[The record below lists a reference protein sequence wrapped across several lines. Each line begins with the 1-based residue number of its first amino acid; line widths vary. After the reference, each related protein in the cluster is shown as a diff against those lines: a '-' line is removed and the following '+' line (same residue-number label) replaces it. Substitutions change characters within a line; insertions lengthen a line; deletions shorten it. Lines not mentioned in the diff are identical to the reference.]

1 MTLEFIFD
9 LPKGLF
15 GKYFLSRVIKFIAVY
30 YSKKFGDLMKKII
43 VCGGSKGIGA
53 ALVSDLLQAGNKV
66 ICVSRTKGFLS
77 DTILSD
83 KNFELKLCD
92 LSSLSERQKLI
103 SEITQLEDVWGLV
116 NNSSGPLTSLAEN
129 TNREEYLRAL
139 ETHLFASDEL
149 VKAILPNFKKNLN
162 GRIVNIISVTA
173 RIPLENLIVSNT
185 IRGAMLNWS
194 KTLSKE
200 LGKYNVTVNNVL
212 PGYTETERLIEVI
225 EGVST
230 KQGITQDE
238 YAKKLIDQIPLG
250 RFGRPQ
256 EISSVVNFLLSDR
269 ASFVSGASIQVDGGW
284 TPSS

>member
-1 MTLEFIFD
+1 MR
-9 LPKGLF
+9 
-15 GKYFLSRVIKFIAVY
+15 S
-30 YSKKFGDLMKKII
+30 II

-53 ALVSDLLQAGNKV
+53 AIVDELIGEGFKV
-66 ICVSRTKGFLS
+66 ICVSRSQGNLT
-77 DTILSD
+77 DRILSH

-92 LSSLSERQKLI
+92 LSSHNERIKLTLDI
-103 SEITQLEDVWGLV
+103 SRLDNLWGLV

-230 KQGITQDE
+230 KQGITRDE